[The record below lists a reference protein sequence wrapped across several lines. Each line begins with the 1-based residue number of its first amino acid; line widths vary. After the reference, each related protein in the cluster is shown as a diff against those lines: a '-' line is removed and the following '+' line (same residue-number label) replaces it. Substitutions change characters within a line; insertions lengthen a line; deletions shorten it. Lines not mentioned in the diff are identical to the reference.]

1 MNHFLE
7 IKLYF
12 QERKGSFDGY
22 YLQKHVTLNSQ
33 ILTNFNTDLLFLKNV
48 AHAKKKK
55 GSLVHKFNKQVP
67 ISNFKAG
74 LKE

>member
-55 GSLVHKFNKQVP
+55 VH
-67 ISNFKAG
+67 
-74 LKE
+74 